1 MKKKKSDNLLD
12 MIPEIQCKWVNDKNR
27 TVSLVVPRFKN
38 RFMKKI
44 AVKLGKSEEVK
55 IHLDE
60 KGSNTWRLIDGYK
73 TVEAIGKNL
82 DQEENESIEQFYQ
95 QLCEFLLILAKN
107 RFIRFKKQYNS
118 NT

>member
-1 MKKKKSDNLLD
+1 MKMKESDNLLD
-12 MIPEIQCKWVNDKNR
+12 MIPEIQCKWVIDNNE

-60 KGSNTWRLIDGYK
+60 KGSNTWRLIDGFK
-73 TVEAIGKNL
+73 TVEAIGKKL
-82 DQEENESIEQFYQ
+82 EQEEDESVEQFYQ
-95 QLCEFLLILAKN
+95 RLCEFLMILAKN
-107 RFIRFKKQYNS
+107 RFIRFKK
-118 NT
+118 TT